1 MKRGLTW
8 LTVQSVALA
17 TIGLYYAR
25 TARAEDQ
32 GSIRPVRAK
41 QYLAAWR
48 QPRLAHPF
56 GHRLIIITPGTVT
69 EYENDCIPRFL
80 LQGPNLAN
88 SIGTVG
94 KHRDSPADLRRR
106 PTCGPDTCGT

>member
-48 QPRLAHPF
+48 QPRLAHPS
-56 GHRLIIITPGTVT
+56 GAQVNHHHAWNSNRVRKRLHSSFFAARHG
-69 EYENDCIPRFL
+69 L
-80 LQGPNLAN
+80 
-88 SIGTVG
+88 G
-94 KHRDSPADLRRR
+94 KFNRHGWKA
-106 PTCGPDTCGT
+106 